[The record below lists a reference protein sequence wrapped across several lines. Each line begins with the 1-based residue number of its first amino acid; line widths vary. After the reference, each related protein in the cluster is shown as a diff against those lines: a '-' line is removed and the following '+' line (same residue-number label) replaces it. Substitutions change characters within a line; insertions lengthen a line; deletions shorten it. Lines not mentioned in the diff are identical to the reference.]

1 MLLSRVFQADEWNE
15 TEEGNVCNEEN
26 IAVMDAYRDHHLQP
40 VVAISRLTQEQYV
53 DIAWFEEIILP

>member
-53 DIAWFEEIILP
+53 DIA